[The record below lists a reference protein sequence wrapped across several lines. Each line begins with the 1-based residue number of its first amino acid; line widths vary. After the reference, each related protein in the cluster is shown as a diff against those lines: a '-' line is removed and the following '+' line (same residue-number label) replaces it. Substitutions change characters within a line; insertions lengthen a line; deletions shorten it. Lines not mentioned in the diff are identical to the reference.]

1 MSRRPTGQIGGEP
14 GYADQ
19 CPSATEP
26 KAVHVSAL
34 SELLVEH
41 LPEGWSYRRVAREAR
56 RLGHVISDATVTAYL
71 GGRHGKP
78 EDATLA
84 VLAETLG
91 IPLARLRIVA
101 GLPAD
106 PGTPWVPPAES
117 ARLDHDQRKVL
128 DTLVKVMARDAVLRA
143 GSAQDAV
150 AAAVEAPDLALAAR
164 PGIPAHGP
172 DTTGEESQDPPADQ
186 PDAP

>member
-1 MSRRPTGQIGGEP
+1 MATAPPGTAHRRRMSGGPIDRIGRRP

-19 CPSATEP
+19 CPSVTEP

-34 SELLVEH
+34 SELLAEH

-78 EDATLA
+78 EDGTLA
-84 VLAETLG
+84 VLAETLR
-91 IPLARLRIVA
+91 IPLARVRTVA

-106 PGTPWVPPAES
+106 PGV
-117 ARLDHDQRKVL
+117 
-128 DTLVKVMARDAVLRA
+128 
-143 GSAQDAV
+143 
-150 AAAVEAPDLALAAR
+150 
-164 PGIPAHGP
+164 
-172 DTTGEESQDPPADQ
+172 
-186 PDAP
+186 

>member
-1 MSRRPTGQIGGEP
+1 M
-14 GYADQ
+14 
-19 CPSATEP
+19 
-26 KAVHVSAL
+26 SAL

-78 EDATLA
+78 EDGTLA
-84 VLAETLG
+84 VLAETLR
-91 IPLARLRIVA
+91 IPLARLRTVA

-106 PGTPWVPPAES
+106 PGIPWVPPAES
-117 ARLDHDQRKVL
+117 ARLDPDQRKVL
-128 DTLVKVMARDAVLRA
+128 DALVKVMARDATLRA
-143 GSAQDAV
+143 V
-150 AAAVEAPDLALAAR
+150 AEPGLALAAR

-172 DTTGEESQDPPADQ
+172 DATGEESQDADG
-186 PDAP
+186 DAGA